1 MTTAT
6 SAPTAAQE
14 RAPGPSAKVQ
24 QTSLYAIEVALV
36 ATGLVL
42 GLVVGADTL
51 GLPTIWD
58 SLVSPDGSHTSLIVR
73 SVRLPRAL
81 LAMIVGGALA
91 AAGAIMQGMTRNPLA
106 SPTIFGINAGA
117 ALAVVGGLAVS
128 ATLGTTT
135 LVWLAFGGAAAAG
148 GIVVLMA
155 AVTRGGLTPFRLTI
169 AGAAIAA
176 LLISVTQGLLV
187 MSEQTLDQAKRWL
200 VGSLAN
206 RALSELV
213 TILPFVLLG
222 VALAVA
228 VARSLTTLSLGED
241 LSKALGVRTKL
252 VKSGSAAAV
261 VLLAGSA
268 VAVAGPITFV
278 GLAVPHITRYWV
290 GLDYRRLIPHTVLQ
304 GAALVLLADA
314 LSRWVIRPQEL
325 PVGVVTAIVGGP
337 IFVRLARRGMKQI

>member
-1 MTTAT
+1 MTTT
-6 SAPTAAQE
+6 TAAPA
-14 RAPGPSAKVQ
+14 APQTTAGPPGRLP
-24 QTSLYAIEVALV
+24 QTTMYVIEFGLV
-36 ATGLVL
+36 AVGLVL
-42 GLVVGADTL
+42 CMVVGVDML
-51 GLPTIWD
+51 GLGTVWD
-58 SLVSPDGSHTSLIVR
+58 SLWASDGSHTSLIVR

-81 LAMIVGGALA
+81 LAMTVGGGLA
-91 AAGAIMQGMTRNPLA
+91 AAGALMQGMTRNPLA

-117 ALAVVGGLAVS
+117 ALAVVAGLAVS
-128 ATLGTTT
+128 ASLSTSA

-148 GIVVLMA
+148 SIVVLMA

-200 VGSLAN
+200 VGSLSN
-206 RALSELV
+206 RAMDELLSV
-213 TILPFVLLG
+213 LPFVVVG
-222 VALAVA
+222 VVLAAA

-241 LSKALGVRTKL
+241 LSKALGVRTRL

-290 GLDYRRLIPHTVLQ
+290 GLDYRRLIPHTILQ

-314 LSRWVIRPQEL
+314 LARFAIRPQEL

-337 IFVRLARRGMKQI
+337 IFVRLARQGMKQI